1 MKRVSFT
8 PVPFKNEYSEAF
20 KRQVVREVMSGI
32 STKDGAKRKY
42 NIGGKTTILRWCRK
56 YGSQEELGVK
66 VKIMTQREEDENTVL
81 KRRIKELEKSLE
93 DSHFKNKVLEMLFDV
108 AEQELD
114 IKIRKKSG
122 AKQ

>member
-1 MKRVSFT
+1 
-8 PVPFKNEYSEAF
+8 
-20 KRQVVREVMSGI
+20 
-32 STKDGAKRKY
+32 TKDGARRKY
-42 NIGGKTTILRWCRK
+42 NIGGKTTVLGWCRK
-56 YGSQEELGVK
+56 YGSQEELGIK
-66 VKIMTQREEDENTVL
+66 VKIMTQREEDENTIL

-93 DSHFKNKVLEMLFDV
+93 KSQFKNEALETLIDV